1 MVMAD
6 MADIW
11 QIDANCTFGI
21 IESFG
26 EMFGSFVS
34 VRFWDGSGLLGLCL
48 DPVIWCGGE
57 R

>member
-34 VRFWDGSGLLGLCL
+34 VWFWDGSGLLGLCL
-48 DPVIWCGGE
+48 DPVIWGGGE